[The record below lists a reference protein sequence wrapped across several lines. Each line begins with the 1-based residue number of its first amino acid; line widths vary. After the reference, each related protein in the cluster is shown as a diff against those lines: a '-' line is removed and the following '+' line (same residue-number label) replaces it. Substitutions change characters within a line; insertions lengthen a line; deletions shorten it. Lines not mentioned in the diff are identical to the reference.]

1 MWEKDIDIH
10 EVREIR
16 TRTSVF
22 FGCGAINKIHDIA
35 KDFKSKGLDKVIVMS
50 GKNAYKATGAWDVV
64 EKALKENSIEY
75 VNYDGVT
82 PNPTTTAV
90 NEATEIARTFG
101 AKAVIVVL
109 VDTKEGSTYEYD
121 GALAM
126 VNLMN
131 AAHALGVSSC
141 WIHRARE
148 MFDSKEGREL
158 LNQWGFSETYAGI
171 GNCILGYSE
180 QEVSMCKRTS
190 KVVWVK

>member
-1 MWEKDIDIH
+1 MDAYENLCTRRSIRNYNDQEVSDEVLEKIVYAGQCAPTGRNRQNTGFVVIKNKEMIDKLSKMNA
-10 EVREIR
+10 EILH
-16 TRTSVF
+16 TDSDPF
-22 FGCGAINKIHDIA
+22 
-35 KDFKSKGLDKVIVMS
+35 
-50 GKNAYKATGAWDVV
+50 
-64 EKALKENSIEY
+64 
-75 VNYDGVT
+75 
-82 PNPTTTAV
+82 
-90 NEATEIARTFG
+90 FG
-101 AKAVIVVL
+101 AKAVIIVL

-121 GALAM
+121 GALVM
-126 VNLMN
+126 GNLMN